1 MTFCKLITCKYP
13 RRFTLVR
20 IFVYRTCAIITRG
33 LYIFYTISLFSRSF
47 FQKILSLLVL
57 VSIQERVMMA
67 YIFYICFQE
76 FNHAQK
82 HWTED
87 FSIGAV
93 YLKYA
98 DALLKAYPPYVN
110 FYQDSKEMLKKCEKE
125 PRFYAFLRVCQ
136 SKPESGRQHL
146 ADLMMHPIQVNLS
159 NNIYF
164 LKKCWNNAQ
173 KMFKNCEKF
182 LTSDGQ
188 VWK

>member
-1 MTFCKLITCKYP
+1 MYGQYS
-13 RRFTLVR
+13 RAG
-20 IFVYRTCAIITRG
+20 YDGART
-33 LYIFYTISLFSRSF
+33 
-47 FQKILSLLVL
+47 V
-57 VSIQERVMMA
+57 

-146 ADLMMHPIQVNLS
+146 ADLMMHPIQVNL
-159 NNIYF
+159 NNNNTYILF
-164 LKKCWNNAQ
+164 KELLKQCSKNAQ
-173 KMFKNCEKF
+173 KCNNLIF
-182 LTSDGQ
+182 LRLQGLQ
-188 VWK
+188 L